1 VKVDSQKL
9 SPFSCPCDVD
19 FIQILVRVV
28 WSESIETTFII
39 PCCTKELKKKG
50 VLRKEVVKLQK
61 GSINKIPYLKS
72 FFEILIYEKFQN
84 LMCDVSNC
92 KSGCKVFFFLVE
104 TYVHLSPQECT
115 KCWEF
120 CLFLELG
127 NWWVRV
133 GLYVCPSSTI
143 LKNQRIWVSPLTNG
157 SQ

>member
-1 VKVDSQKL
+1 VDSQKL

-92 KSGCKVFFFLVE
+92 KSGCKVLFFWWRLICSSFSAKMHQMLRV
-104 TYVHLSPQECT
+104 LS
-115 KCWEF
+115 
-120 CLFLELG
+120 LFG
-127 NWWVRV
+127 TWKSVGKGRV
-133 GLYVCPSSTI
+133 ICIALDQQFSKIKGFGFHP
-143 LKNQRIWVSPLTNG
+143 
-157 SQ
+157 